1 MSWVLKA
8 VLFLSAIMILMSS
21 YVGWR
26 VTGAI
31 NQVTN
36 WNQIYIKWMVLVVV
50 IYLFIYPILGLVGNL
65 FNVQGIIYA
74 MRDGNK
80 VIDYFFMYPF
90 WFGLVFVSQLG
101 ILLFG
106 LEMARFLVSLV
117 YKSHFIQLKMAHAWL
132 VVILTGATV
141 VYVTA
146 KIYLDTKTVKTVE
159 IKVKIPNL
167 PDDLHGFRIV
177 HISDIQ
183 ADNRTVESRMER
195 YINAVNKLEP
205 DIVIFTG
212 DLVTYGTEYIQIGAE
227 MMGRIKS
234 KYGIYACLGDH
245 DYWSNP
251 KQIVRSLKERGVV
264 FFEDRNI
271 PLGIRSSTVYMT
283 LVTNI
288 YSKHPNG
295 DILKTL
301 ASQING
307 SALKIFITHQPSPQ
321 LIEFAAKN
329 HYDIFLAGHTHG
341 GQVALWLFGIKLAPA
356 LFETSYLSGQYR
368 LGSMF
373 INVNNGLGLTLAP
386 IRYNAPASVTLIELE
401 SQGHFAKRHYFRFF
415 N

>member
-1 MSWVLKA
+1 MSWVLRA
-8 VLFLSAIMILMSS
+8 VLFLSAIMVLVSS

-26 VTGAI
+26 VTGALGQI
-31 NQVTN
+31 TG
-36 WNQIYIKWMVLVVV
+36 WNQFYIKWVVIAVV
-50 IYLFIYPILGLVGNL
+50 IYLSIYPIIGLAGSL
-65 FNVQGIIYA
+65 FNVKSIIYA
-74 MRDGNK
+74 MQGGNK

-106 LEMARFLVSLV
+106 LEILRFLISLV
-117 YKSHFIQLKMAHAWL
+117 YKSHFIQLKMAYVWL
-132 VVILTGATV
+132 VLVVTGATA
-141 VYVTA
+141 VYVAA

-159 IKVKIPNL
+159 VKLKIPNL
-167 PDDLHGFRIV
+167 PNDLRGFRIV

-183 ADNRTVESRMER
+183 ADNRTVESRMEG
-195 YINAVNKLEP
+195 YINAVNRLKP

-212 DLVTYGTEYIQIGAE
+212 DIVTYGTEHIQIGAE

-234 KYGIYACLGDH
+234 KYGVYACLGDH

-271 PLGIRSSTVYMT
+271 PLRIMSSTVYMT

-295 DILKTL
+295 EVLKTL

-307 SALKIFITHQPSPQ
+307 SSLKIFITHQPSPR
-321 LIEFAAKN
+321 LIEFASKN

-341 GQVALWLFGIKLAPA
+341 GQVAIWLFGIKLAPA
-356 LFETSYLSGQYR
+356 LFETGYLSGQYR

-401 SQGHFAKRHYFRFF
+401 PQGYFAKRHHSPVL
-415 N
+415 